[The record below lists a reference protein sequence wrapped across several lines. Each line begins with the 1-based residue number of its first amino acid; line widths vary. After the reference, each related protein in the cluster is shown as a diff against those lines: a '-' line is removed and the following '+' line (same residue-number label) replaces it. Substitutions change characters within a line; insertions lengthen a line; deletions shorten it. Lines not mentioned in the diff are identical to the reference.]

1 MATLG
6 GPARSALSERQYRQ
20 PVHGFNAERD
30 PHVTLKLIAF
40 AAALAALTDLA
51 AAQTPDTTGI
61 APLND
66 RIDDLQTAAEKDI
79 ARGQDASRFGNPE
92 FRPGLSGS
100 ASLAYSGQSG
110 NNETQ
115 DFSVGARM
123 RFAQGRMVQTI
134 AFAVDYADTASVK
147 SKQDV
152 FVVYDANYYVND
164 RLYAFVLGRAETNGL
179 ATLPTEIATD
189 AFLGFGPG
197 LRVVNS
203 EQMTW
208 RVQAGIGQSYLEDGT
223 GASTTELGFIASSRF
238 FYAFN
243 ERVFLSDDMDALKTD
258 SALRLNNDFG
268 INFRI
273 NDMVSTRVSYLTK
286 YNDARAIRSD
296 NKLGVSIVF
305 GF

>member
-1 MATLG
+1 MTVKTL
-6 GPARSALSERQYRQ
+6 PLAA
-20 PVHGFNAERD
+20 
-30 PHVTLKLIAF
+30 AF
-40 AAALAALTDLA
+40 AAFAGIA
-51 AAQTPDTTGI
+51 AAQTPYVTPDTTGI

-100 ASLAYSGQSG
+100 ASLGYSGQSG

-115 DFSVGARM
+115 DFSLGARM
-123 RFAQGRMVQTI
+123 RFAQGQMVQTI

-152 FVVYDANYYVND
+152 FFVYDANYYLND
-164 RLYAFVLGRAETNGL
+164 SLYLFALGRAETNGL
-179 ATLPTEIATD
+179 ATLATETATD

-197 LRVVNS
+197 YRVVNT

-208 RVQAGIGQSYLEDGT
+208 RIQAGVGQSYLEDGT
-223 GASTTELGFIASSRF
+223 GDSTTEMGVIASSRF
-238 FYAFN
+238 FYAIN
-243 ERVFLSDDMDALKTD
+243 ENIFLSDDMDALKTD

-268 INFRI
+268 VNFKMS
-273 NDMVSTRVSYLTK
+273 DMMSTRISYLTK
-286 YNDARAIRSD
+286 YNDARAIQSD
-296 NKLGVSIVF
+296 NKLGVSVVF